1 MSVVGVNQT
10 VNNAS
15 STAKF
20 ATEKSSTDDRD
31 QFLLLLTTQLQ
42 NQDPTNPADT
52 NQVTQQIAA
61 LSQVEQ
67 QTKTNGYLE
76 ELIGLFTQSQ
86 ANDALN
92 YIGRRV
98 DAAGN
103 TAELKDG
110 SAYINYSLPTGVSK
124 VDVTITNDA
133 GRVVYNGLGTA
144 LAGRNLV
151 AWDGKN
157 SFTDEDMQDGV
168 YTFDVTAY
176 DDKNEEIAVNT
187 LISGIVR
194 SLDTEVDGT
203 QRLSLGG
210 YSVPIADVLSVY
222 SPEQTG

>member
-1 MSVVGVNQT
+1 MSVIGVNQSI
-10 VNNAS
+10 NNAS
-15 STAKF
+15 TVANRASESSG
-20 ATEKSSTDDRD
+20 TEDRD

-52 NQVTQQIAA
+52 NQVTSQIAA

-67 QTKTNGYLE
+67 QTKTNGYLQD
-76 ELIGLFTQSQ
+76 LIELFTKSQ

-103 TAELKDG
+103 TAELQNG
-110 SAYINYSLPTGVSK
+110 SAYINYTLPAGVSK
-124 VDVTITNDA
+124 TDVTITNSG
-133 GRVVYNGLGTA
+133 GRVVYSGLGTA

-151 AWDGKN
+151 VWDGKN
-157 SFTDEDMQDGV
+157 SFTDENMEDGV
-168 YTFDVTAY
+168 YTFEVTAY
-176 DDKNEEIAVNT
+176 DDSNKIVKVDT

-194 SLDTEVDGT
+194 SLDTEADGT

-210 YSVPIADVLSVY
+210 YSVPIEDVLSVY
-222 SPEQTG
+222 SPEQSV